1 MQAVSLSVRRGGMT
15 TILYRCPVSGQ
26 EVARTVDSAK
36 DTLVKMGEMK
46 LSIWLSCPYCAGG
59 HQVNPAEAVIK
70 D

>member
-1 MQAVSLSVRRGGMT
+1 MT

-46 LSIWLSCPYCAGG
+46 LSIWLSCPTAQVVIKLTRPKQSSKTDGGCAGL
-59 HQVNPAEAVIK
+59 K
-70 D
+70 K